1 MTTPAQPPR
10 PITPLDHEFGRL
22 RINLR
27 RIRDCLLNRTFDL
40 TLHGAHRR
48 QQALALLFLLLL
60 AVILVALH
68 PQPAE
73 WTTRIRNV
81 IIYLLDPNAVFSV
94 NPLADLFSFALGGSW
109 TNLFRYLPL
118 LLFPYFTAIRLASL
132 YLADIF
138 EKPVEIAER
147 FITEVA
153 LYGGSET
160 VNIRDGEFKN
170 KEESRIYAI
179 GGPGYVEV
187 DRNSVALFEQP
198 DGRPHVIGPTVGGA
212 VLLDGFERFRAVLD
226 LRDQH
231 FDLREQDNR
240 EIPSRTLDGLRVSAI
255 DVSMR
260 FSIWRGEQN
269 QRTLNAPNPY
279 RDDMVVQTLIYNQ
292 VLPVNKNPRPKD
304 SPAELAS
311 PLGPSMVGSI
321 RGELGRFMSDQRLTE
336 FFASHGAQE
345 ITEEGNQIAQIQD
358 AAQRVLPPGS
368 APLQLNGTAA
378 PAFVPRPDLSARFR
392 ANFSDDAHRRGVHLD
407 WIGVGAWNTP
417 SEIIPDQHL
426 EAWKLSTE
434 NQTALNGVERQR
446 DQAAFEETIKMIREV
461 IAEQAYSASRGA
473 ESSEVMKKLLE
484 KYYGQLRLA
493 WDVYQRQGIFPPAEL
508 REALRHILGLLA
520 HYVRIP

>member
-1 MTTPAQPPR
+1 
-10 PITPLDHEFGRL
+10 LDLL

-40 TLHGAHRR
+40 TLRGARR
-48 QQALALLFLLLL
+48 RRLALAILFLLLL

-68 PQPAE
+68 PQPTE

-81 IIYLLDPNAVFSV
+81 LIYLLDPNAAFQV
-94 NPLADLFSFALGGSW
+94 NPLFDLFSFALGGSW
-109 TNLFRYLPL
+109 TNFFRYLPL
-118 LLFPYFTAIRLASL
+118 LLFPYVTAIRLAAL

-138 EKPVEIAER
+138 EKPVKIAER

-198 DGRPHVIGPTVGGA
+198 DGRPHVIGPTVDGA
-212 VLLDGFERFRAVLD
+212 APLDGFERLRAVLD

-269 QRTLNAPNPY
+269 QRTLNMPNPY
-279 RDDMVVQTLIYNQ
+279 LNDMVVQTLIYNQ
-292 VLPVNKNPRPKD
+292 SLGVNKTARPKD
-304 SPAELAS
+304 STAELAS
-311 PLGPSMVGSI
+311 PLGPSMVSSI
-321 RGELGRFMSDQRLTE
+321 RGELGRFMSEQRLTE
-336 FFASHGAQE
+336 FFASHGTQE

-368 APLQLNGTAA
+368 DRLQLNGT
-378 PAFVPRPDLSARFR
+378 PVPDFVPRPVLYARFH
-392 ANFSDDAHRRGVHLD
+392 ANFIEDAHRRGVHRN
-407 WIGVGAWNTP
+407 WIGVGAWKTP
-417 SEIIPDQHL
+417 IEIITNKHL
-426 EAWKLSTE
+426 EAWKLSIE
-434 NQTALNGVERQR
+434 NQTALNGIERQR
-446 DQAAFEETIKMIREV
+446 EQAAFEETVKMIREI

-473 ESSEVMKKLLE
+473 EAPRVMRSLLE

-493 WDVYQRQGIFPPAEL
+493 RDVYQRQGVFPPAEL
-508 REALRHILGLLA
+508 REALRHILNLLA
-520 HYVRIP
+520 HYV